1 MINPGSTIGILGGG
15 QLGRMLAQ
23 AAHSMGYHVGVW
35 EPSAS
40 HCCEGVADW
49 IFSRPYLEE
58 GAAEEFASRCDVV
71 TLEFENVPASVAKV
85 IAKTVPVRPG
95 PLVLS
100 TAQNRVREKLFLSRH
115 NFPHA
120 PFVVVENAGM
130 LEEAVQALGGE
141 VVLKTA
147 ESGYDGKGQW
157 KVRGLDQLREIRN
170 ELKGYPLVAEKWIEF
185 RGEWSVL
192 VARSPSGQTLA
203 YPAIWN
209 EHRNHILDTSWVWET
224 SPEETTRSELGKVAV
239 SLAQAMKLEGLM
251 AVEFFWG
258 TSGQIM
264 INEIAP
270 RPHNSG
276 HFSID
281 GTPTSQFEQ
290 VIRAICDLPLGDVR
304 TIGSSAMINLL
315 GDLWAEGEPSWK
327 DLLNVQGVHLHLYG
341 KKEPRPGRKMG
352 HLNLVAADAR
362 HIRSNVNRVRKILG
376 LPIGTRDVF
385 PFT

>member
-1 MINPGSTIGILGGG
+1 MIKPGSTIGILGGG

-23 AAHSMGYHVGVW
+23 AAHSMGYRVGVW
-35 EPSAS
+35 EPSPS
-40 HCCEGVADW
+40 HCSEGVADW
-49 IFSRPYLEE
+49 IFSRPYLEK
-58 GAAEEFASRCDVV
+58 GAAEEFASRCEVV
-71 TLEFENVPASVAKV
+71 TLEFENVPASVAET
-85 IAKTVPVRPG
+85 IAKTIPVRPG

-100 TAQNRVREKLFLSRH
+100 TAQNRVREKMFLRNH

-120 PFVVVENAGM
+120 PFVVVETPDT
-130 LEEAVQALGGE
+130 LEEAVQALGGD

-157 KVRGLDQLREIRN
+157 KVKGLEQLNEIRN
-170 ELKGYPLVAEKWIEF
+170 ELKGFPLVAEKWIEF

-224 SPEETTRSELGKVAV
+224 SPEETTRRELEKVAV
-239 SLAQAMKLEGLM
+239 SLAQTMKLEGLM

-258 TSGQIM
+258 TSGQVM

-281 GTPTSQFEQ
+281 GTSTSQFEQ

-304 TIGSSAMINLL
+304 TLGSSAMVNLL
-315 GDLWAEGEPSWK
+315 GDLWTEK
-327 DLLNVQGVHLHLYG
+327 DPAWQELLNVPGVHLHLYG

-376 LPIGTRDVF
+376 LPVGTQEVF
-385 PFT
+385 PFS

>member
-15 QLGRMLAQ
+15 QLGRMLAH
-23 AAHSMGYHVGVW
+23 AAHAMGYQVGVW
-35 EPSAS
+35 EPAAA
-40 HCCEGVADW
+40 HCCHGVVDW
-49 IFSRPYLEE
+49 VFSKPYMEE

-71 TLEFENVPASVAKV
+71 TLEFENVPATVAEA
-85 IAKTVPVRPG
+85 IARKVPVRPG

-100 TAQNRVREKLFLSRH
+100 TAQNRVREKTFLREH
-115 NFPHA
+115 KFPHA
-120 PFVVVENAGM
+120 PFVVIEDSSQ

-141 VVLKTA
+141 VVLKTS

-157 KVRGLDQLREIRN
+157 KIKGLEQLEEVRDTLT
-170 ELKGYPLVAEKWIEF
+170 GYPLVAEKWIEF
-185 RGEWSVL
+185 KGEWSVL

-224 SPEETTRSELGKVAV
+224 SPEENTRRELEKIAV
-239 SLAQAMKLEGLM
+239 RLAQVMKLEGLM

-276 HFSID
+276 HYSID

-290 VIRAICDLPLGDVR
+290 VIRAICDLPLGDVKNL
-304 TIGSSAMINLL
+304 GSTAMVNLL
-315 GDLWAEGEPSWK
+315 GDLWANGEPNWK
-327 DLLNVQGVHLHLYG
+327 EVMKVPGVHLHLYG
-341 KKEPRPGRKMG
+341 KKEARAGRKMG
-352 HLNLVAADAR
+352 HLNLVADDAR
-362 HIRSNVNRVRKILG
+362 HIRSNVNKVRKILG
-376 LPIGTRDVF
+376 MPAGSRQVF
-385 PFT
+385 PF